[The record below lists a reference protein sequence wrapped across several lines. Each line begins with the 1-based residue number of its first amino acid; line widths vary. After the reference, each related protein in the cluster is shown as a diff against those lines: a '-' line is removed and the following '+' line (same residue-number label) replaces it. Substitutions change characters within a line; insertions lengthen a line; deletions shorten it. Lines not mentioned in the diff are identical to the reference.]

1 MKNMPILNCE
11 VDKPHD
17 GCAVMGVYNHPNAAN
32 YVYLGLYSL
41 QHRGQESSGIVTND
55 NGTFYKHVDLGLV
68 ADVFSKSS
76 DMKRLIGNVAIGHN
90 RYSTTGMVKK
100 VNAQPFVVSSKYGPM
115 AIAHNGNFV
124 NAQLLRQRLE
134 DEGAIFQTTTD
145 TEIVLHLIA
154 RSKKEKMVEKII
166 DALDQI
172 QGAFSLAIMTRK
184 KIIGARDPRGFR
196 PLCIGKKDDALILA
210 SESCAFDILNA
221 EYIREV
227 EPGEIV
233 VFDKQGV
240 SSYRQSQ
247 QAENSGC
254 IFEYI
259 YFSRPDSRIFGEK
272 VDKTRRKLGTTLAQE
287 NPVEADR
294 IISVPDSSN
303 TAALGYAQE
312 AGVRFE
318 IGLIRNHYIGRT
330 FIHPVQSMRDFN
342 VRIKFNTVKGVLKD
356 KRIVLV
362 EDSIV
367 RGTTLKH
374 LVKMIRNA
382 GAKEIHV
389 RVSSPPIRYPCFYG
403 MDFPTK
409 EELIASRL
417 SLDEIKKFLKVDS
430 LHYLSLEGLLSSV
443 PQNGCGYC
451 TACFC
456 GKYPIVPESQVIK
469 YQLENGIVSDD

>member
-1 MKNMPILNCE
+1 MTTNCN
-11 VDKPHD
+11 DKPREE
-17 GCAVMGVYNHPNAAN
+17 CAVMGVYNHPNAAN
-32 YVYLGLYSL
+32 FVYLGLYAL

-55 NGTFYKHVDLGLV
+55 KGTFYKHVDMGLV
-68 ADVFSKSS
+68 ADVYSKTS
-76 DMKRLIGNVAIGHN
+76 DMERLIGDIAIGHN

-100 VNAQPFVVSSKYGPM
+100 VNAQPLVVSSKYGPM

-124 NAQLLRQRLE
+124 NSQVLRRQLE

-145 TEIVLHLIA
+145 TEIILHLIA
-154 RSKKEKMVEKII
+154 RSNKEKMIEKIV
-166 DALDQI
+166 DSLDQI
-172 QGAFSLAIMTRK
+172 HGAFSIALMTRK
-184 KIIGARDPRGFR
+184 KLIGARDPRGFR
-196 PLCIGKKDDALILA
+196 PLCIGKKGDTFILA
-210 SESCAFDILNA
+210 SESCALDILDA
-221 EYIREV
+221 EYVREV

-233 VFDKQGV
+233 VIDKNGI
-240 SSYRQSQ
+240 SSYWLTNK
-247 QAENSGC
+247 EKNSGC

-272 VDKTRRKLGTTLAQE
+272 VDKTRRKLGKTLALE

-312 AGVRFE
+312 SDIRFE

-356 KRIVLV
+356 KRIVLI

-374 LVKMIRNA
+374 LVRMVRNA

-389 RVSSPPIRYPCFYG
+389 RVSSPPILYPCYYG

-409 EELIASRL
+409 EELIASCMTIE
-417 SLDEIKKFLKVDS
+417 EIRKYLEVDS
-430 LHYLSLEGLLSSV
+430 LHYLSLDGLLDSV
-443 PQNGCGYC
+443 PQKNCGYC
-451 TACFC
+451 TACFS
-456 GKYPIVPESQVIK
+456 GEYPITPDHNAIK
-469 YQLENGIVSDD
+469 FQLENGIVAD